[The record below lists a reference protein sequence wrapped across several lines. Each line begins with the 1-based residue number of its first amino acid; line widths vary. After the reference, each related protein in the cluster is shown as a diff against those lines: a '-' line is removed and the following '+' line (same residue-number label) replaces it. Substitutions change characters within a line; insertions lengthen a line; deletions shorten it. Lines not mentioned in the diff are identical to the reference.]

1 MVARLWLCGH
11 RVADSEADRVVSGSV
26 RGAGVCDGREHK
38 WVEAIYDHGGQLGS
52 ERILPGTAPRES
64 SIWGTRS
71 HTTCATLVSLN

>member
-52 ERILPGTAPRES
+52 ERSCPALP
-64 SIWGTRS
+64 
-71 HTTCATLVSLN
+71 LVSHPFGEPGVIPRARLSCR